1 MTKDDE
7 NLWDTDP
14 NQYISQREEINDGF
28 DYNIRDITLK
38 TFSNI
43 IEKYKND
50 AIQIIMVIIDSL
62 IFHNDKS
69 DVKKIYNNMIT
80 SAPAYVQKSLKEFD
94 FSNLMNLNLSDLF
107 GDEETQKFEDK
118 KSEVAL

>member
-1 MTKDDE
+1 ME
-7 NLWDTDP
+7 
-14 NQYISQREEINDGF
+14 GF
-28 DYNIRDITLK
+28 DYNIRDISLR

-50 AIQIIMVIIDSL
+50 AVQIIMVIVDSL

-80 SAPAYVQKSLKEFD
+80 AAPPYVQKSLKEFD
-94 FSNLMNLNLSDLF
+94 FSNLMNLNLHDIF
-107 GDEETQKFEDK
+107 PNEQKFEEK
-118 KSEVAL
+118 KNEVALLIMGQFAEDIVAYQENSNTGFNFLD